1 MRRKKSIRPNLQI
14 SRLTLIFQ
22 GILFGLCQFHAV
34 MVERKKFG
42 PKGFNLQYPFSVG
55 DLVNSSSVL
64 RNYMES
70 APAKVPWQDLRYLFG
85 TLLLLFTFYF
95 AFMITLYL
103 FIDIFF
109 PFFVLSSNA
118 LLRLT
123 LTHLF
128 LFTYV
133 LIFYSYYFPPYR

>member
-1 MRRKKSIRPNLQI
+1 MQISNKPSHVFRKRLMRNLNPDPRYRTYCNVLYCTKLYRYCRARIQKVKDEREKRKKSIRPNLQNFY
-14 SRLTLIFQ
+14 LTLIFQ

-85 TLLLLFTFYF
+85 TLQT
-95 AFMITLYL
+95 
-103 FIDIFF
+103 
-109 PFFVLSSNA
+109 
-118 LLRLT
+118 
-123 LTHLF
+123 
-128 LFTYV
+128 
-133 LIFYSYYFPPYR
+133 